1 MASIIPQQRPSPHV
15 APNVPSPL
23 RRASSHSSIPSTTT
37 PGGSKLASPPHS
49 RSSTS
54 ELGDIPGTYPR
65 DPRIALEH
73 LNDKADMTGTE
84 SSATNNGTILDAA
97 REDWR
102 HAVDVASSYLPGT
115 VVGAFGYAFPFGT
128 TNPEETEKKLQ
139 EGGVD
144 RAPRES
150 TKFKFEPKDV
160 AVGGIVSDF
169 NPLSSRSRAT
179 PSSTSGVGAISN
191 TPKKPFTSP
200 SVGHALDSTA
210 PKSESESNSKND
222 ALGPTAVSASKEKKD
237 DDVQEISTK
246 QPQSQSSDLRKRAI
260 ETAALGAGIGTLGGA
275 AYESSRS
282 PAQPSSKVNPKAE
295 DLTSPGSSGSVA
307 SEQSV
312 KEQPAFATYAPA
324 PVITD
329 TSSEDTAEP
338 IASASDSTRP
348 SDQASSASTSVWDTR
363 GRSDAQKALN
373 PHRASGS
380 DKNGEDKKR
389 AIQAAALGA
398 GIGTVGGATYAHS
411 HSPKD
416 AADQVSPTGTAQP
429 GVSGGKS
436 EDISSATARGSDP
449 AAVGASGGRLAE
461 DQPAFVSYA
470 PAPIITEDYS
480 PDVPEDDEEGP
491 PTSSVRDERPT
502 PTTDTEKSIEK
513 DDSDSPGDSRA
524 RKGVEGAALGAGAGA
539 LGGAAY
545 QHSRENDKQ
554 KGDVAVAPAGYA
566 NKTDETKPA
575 TKEARVNQEKQSFK
589 TRDTQNAADQ
599 DVPTHD
605 AKAKK
610 RAEGAALGAGA
621 GVLGGAAYAHSRR
634 PDQDAPVD
642 STATTT
648 SPTSLSK
655 ETPSTSGAPT
665 DSQPQPASKPAAPS
679 TDTSGPKDIQKASSE
694 SDAAG
699 DSTVKG
705 FEGLAVGARAG
716 QASSKTSGTV
726 PSQMQTPGKQGQ
738 KEEAEKESIAPQ
750 DSKIKKG
757 FWSAALVAGAGVLGG
772 AALHYS
778 HKNGEDDSNRMTEG
792 SPASQSQS
800 QSQPQHQIQPE
811 SHSKANTDQSTGAGG
826 DKDAQST
833 DKKGMAAAAAT
844 GAGVGAI
851 GTGLVSDK
859 KSETDQHAESRKK
872 EAEKREKDMKRHE
885 KDSVAP
891 VAASSSDKRSAA
903 KKEDKRDAK
912 EAEKQHQAAKREKE
926 VKKHEKDVIAAE
938 AVAGDSKRAKRAE
951 GPKETTQSQ
960 QGEKVAADAKTKDQS
975 KGLAAGTAGGTALG
989 AGTGLAANSL
999 SDAQKHQPSDELS
1012 PATTAQQTNTDLN
1025 KSSQQQVHPSIKAAS
1040 DPPHRPGPIAHGAA
1054 GPYDVPRSGADSD
1067 FPLPSANA
1075 SSTDVAKTVDI
1086 DGSGKPSTAEDN
1098 KFDSK
1103 ARSKSGT
1110 KTANTAAGV
1119 VTAGGAAGQYGD
1131 KSRYHASEGP
1141 QEKHEGGVLRS
1152 STIERM
1158 KNGKN
1163 GNGDGSN
1170 GNGNGNGNG
1179 HGKKEGFVKHMVDK
1193 VKDKLHHH
1201 DK

>member
-179 PSSTSGVGAISN
+179 PSSTSGVGTNSN

-222 ALGPTAVSASKEKKD
+222 ALGPTAVPASKDKKD
-237 DDVQEISTK
+237 DDVQEISIK

-324 PVITD
+324 P
-329 TSSEDTAEP
+329 
-338 IASASDSTRP
+338 
-348 SDQASSASTSVWDTR
+348 
-363 GRSDAQKALN
+363 
-373 PHRASGS
+373 
-380 DKNGEDKKR
+380 
-389 AIQAAALGA
+389 
-398 GIGTVGGATYAHS
+398 
-411 HSPKD
+411 
-416 AADQVSPTGTAQP
+416 
-429 GVSGGKS
+429 
-436 EDISSATARGSDP
+436 
-449 AAVGASGGRLAE
+449 
-461 DQPAFVSYA
+461 
-470 PAPIITEDYS
+470 
-480 PDVPEDDEEGP
+480 
-491 PTSSVRDERPT
+491 
-502 PTTDTEKSIEK
+502 
-513 DDSDSPGDSRA
+513 
-524 RKGVEGAALGAGAGA
+524 
-539 LGGAAY
+539 
-545 QHSRENDKQ
+545 
-554 KGDVAVAPAGYA
+554 
-566 NKTDETKPA
+566 
-575 TKEARVNQEKQSFK
+575 
-589 TRDTQNAADQ
+589 
-599 DVPTHD
+599 
-605 AKAKK
+605 
-610 RAEGAALGAGA
+610 
-621 GVLGGAAYAHSRR
+621 
-634 PDQDAPVD
+634 
-642 STATTT
+642 
-648 SPTSLSK
+648 

-665 DSQPQPASKPAAPS
+665 DSQPEPASKPAAPS
-679 TDTSGPKDIQKASSE
+679 TDTSGPKDIQKALSQ

-705 FEGLAVGARAG
+705 AEGLAVGAGAG
-716 QASSKTSGTV
+716 QASSETSGTV

-738 KEEAEKESIAPQ
+738 KEEVEKDSIAPQ

-778 HKNGEDDSNRMTEG
+778 HKNGEDDSSRMTEG
-792 SPASQSQS
+792 SPASQS

-960 QGEKVAADAKTKDQS
+960 QGEKVAAVAKTKDRS
-975 KGLAAGTAGGTALG
+975 KGLAAGAAGGTALG

-1012 PATTAQQTNTDLN
+1012 PATTAQQTDTDLN
-1025 KSSQQQVHPSIKAAS
+1025 KSSQQQDHPSIKAAS
-1040 DPPHRPGPIAHGAA
+1040 DSPHRPGPIAHGAA
-1054 GPYDVPRSGADSD
+1054 GPYDVPKSGADSD

-1075 SSTDVAKTVDI
+1075 SSTDVAKAVDI

-1170 GNGNGNGNG
+1170 GNGNGNG
-1179 HGKKEGFVKHMVDK
+1179 HGKKEGFVKHMVEK